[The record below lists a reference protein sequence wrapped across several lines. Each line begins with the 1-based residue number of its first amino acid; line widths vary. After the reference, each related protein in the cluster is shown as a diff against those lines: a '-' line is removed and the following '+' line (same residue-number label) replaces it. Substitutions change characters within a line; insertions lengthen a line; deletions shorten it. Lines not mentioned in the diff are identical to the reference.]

1 MSKAVRIFWSLFFFG
16 LLVFIIFI
24 MMINFDM
31 FGKLP
36 SLKQLENPSI
46 MLASEVYAEDGTSM
60 GKYYTDR
67 GNRSNVDY
75 KDISKNAIDAL
86 VATEDERF
94 YEHSGIDG
102 WAVMRAVGKLG
113 KDGGGSTITQQLAK
127 NMLDQGS
134 KNMARRFIE
143 KLKEWIIAIKLERNF
158 TKQEILALYLNTV
171 PFGDNVYGI
180 RNASR
185 TFFSKEPDRLDVDEA
200 ATLIGMLKGNTLYN
214 PRRNNRAAF
223 DRRNT
228 VINQML
234 KGNFLSK
241 EDALKYKAQPIDMSH
256 YKKMDENN
264 GLAPYFR
271 DVIRDELKRW
281 CKEHKNPATNEPYN
295 LYEDGL
301 RIYTTINPR
310 MQTYAEEAVAK
321 HMPVLQKVLSA
332 QNSVRKGTPW
342 IEHKNVLEGYMKKS
356 DRWQNMK
363 DDGASD
369 DEIRKS
375 FYLPVEMKVFAWNSK
390 REKDTIMTP
399 LDSIKY
405 SRQMLETAF
414 MAMDPITGA
423 VKAWIGGIDFKRYK
437 YDHVNI
443 NTKRQVGSSIK
454 PFLYSLAIEESGFT
468 PETQVENTAQ
478 YFPGSGMVPAKG
490 LCKGNGAMVSMA
502 SALAYSLN
510 CASAYIIKQ
519 VGPQRFADFI
529 KQINIPTKVEP
540 YPSIALGTCDLSLYE
555 MMWGYSMFP
564 SSGFS
569 SKPYYFS
576 RIEDKNGNVL
586 ERFDTERKEVISQ
599 STAYTMCRM
608 MQGAVDLPQGT
619 AAGLRNRIGVSEM
632 GAKTGTTNDNS
643 DAWFFGYTPQL
654 LAGVWIGCDDRFIRL
669 ESGLG
674 YGGRAALPIW
684 EYFFQKALADKTLG
698 LDKQTKFVQPEN
710 MKQDQMYDY
719 MNIID
724 KTPPAGAEGIDE
736 GNGNASE
743 YMDTTT
749 QKVPIDSKLSND
761 EEKVLK
767 EATKDGDKKKD
778 DKLITKPDAT
788 APPDQ
793 KKEKKGFFKRLFGG
807 KDKKTGN

>member
-1 MSKAVRIFWSLFFFG
+1 
-16 LLVFIIFI
+16 
-24 MMINFDM
+24 
-31 FGKLP
+31 
-36 SLKQLENPSI
+36 
-46 MLASEVYAEDGTSM
+46 
-60 GKYYTDR
+60 
-67 GNRSNVDY
+67 
-75 KDISKNAIDAL
+75 
-86 VATEDERF
+86 
-94 YEHSGIDG
+94 
-102 WAVMRAVGKLG
+102 
-113 KDGGGSTITQQLAK
+113 
-127 NMLDQGS
+127 
-134 KNMARRFIE
+134 
-143 KLKEWIIAIKLERNF
+143 
-158 TKQEILALYLNTV
+158 
-171 PFGDNVYGI
+171 
-180 RNASR
+180 
-185 TFFSKEPDRLDVDEA
+185 
-200 ATLIGMLKGNTLYN
+200 
-214 PRRNNRAAF
+214 
-223 DRRNT
+223 
-228 VINQML
+228 
-234 KGNFLSK
+234 
-241 EDALKYKAQPIDMSH
+241 
-256 YKKMDENN
+256 
-264 GLAPYFR
+264 
-271 DVIRDELKRW
+271 
-281 CKEHKNPATNEPYN
+281 
-295 LYEDGL
+295 
-301 RIYTTINPR
+301 
-310 MQTYAEEAVAK
+310 
-321 HMPVLQKVLSA
+321 
-332 QNSVRKGTPW
+332 
-342 IEHKNVLEGYMKKS
+342 
-356 DRWQNMK
+356 
-363 DDGASD
+363 
-369 DEIRKS
+369 
-375 FYLPVEMKVFAWNSK
+375 MKVFAWNSK
-390 REKDTIMTP
+390 REKDTVMSP

-405 SRQMLETAF
+405 NRQMLETAF

-423 VKAWIGGIDFKRYK
+423 VKAWIGGIDFKTYK

-454 PFLYSLAIEESGFT
+454 PFLYSLAIEENGFT

-540 YPSIALGTCDLSLYE
+540 YPSIALGTCDISLYE

-569 SKPYYFS
+569 SKPYYIS

-586 ERFDTERKEVISQ
+586 DRFDTERERKEVISQ

-608 MQGAVDLPQGT
+608 MQGASDVGT
-619 AAGLRNRIGVSEM
+619 AAGLRNRLGIAEM

-684 EYFFQKALADKTLG
+684 EYFFQKTLADKTLG
-698 LDKQTKFVQPEN
+698 IDKQTKFVQPEN
-710 MKQDQMYDY
+710 MKNDQMYDY

-724 KTPPAGAEGIDE
+724 KTPPPGAEGVDE

-767 EATKDGDKKKD
+767 EATKGDDKKKD
-778 DKLITKPDAT
+778 DKLTNKPDA
-788 APPDQ
+788 ASLPEQ
-793 KKEKKGFFKRLFGG
+793 KKEKKGLFKRIFGG
-807 KDKKTGN
+807 KEKNNGN